1 MCSDGVSQLVMT
13 DQVINE
19 KISSAGL
26 DFLHLQVL
34 VNLYSLKLADDLDR
48 VQELL
53 PVYLS
58 KSREECDILLDQL
71 ESADLVRKSGA
82 TLELVEEIGAPEQ
95 DHSCA
100 CSV

>member
-34 VNLYSLKLADDLDR
+34 VNLYSLKIANNLDQ
-48 VQELL
+48 VQDLL

-58 KSREECDILLDQL
+58 KSWEECDELLDQL
-71 ESADLVRKSGA
+71 ERANLVRRNRE
-82 TLELVEEIGAPEQ
+82 TLELVEEIESPEQ

-100 CSV
+100 CGV